1 MVIFTQLYII
11 YEVILTLHNPI
22 TIIIQATGNVK
33 RYSIIVESMTILCL
47 PISWGFIQNGISTPI
62 FILHYD
68 SDMFYRP
75 HCSIINSQRKL
86 SGL

>member
-47 PISWGFIQNGISTPI
+47 PISWGLFKMGFPPP
-62 FILHYD
+62 Y
-68 SDMFYRP
+68 
-75 HCSIINSQRKL
+75 
-86 SGL
+86 